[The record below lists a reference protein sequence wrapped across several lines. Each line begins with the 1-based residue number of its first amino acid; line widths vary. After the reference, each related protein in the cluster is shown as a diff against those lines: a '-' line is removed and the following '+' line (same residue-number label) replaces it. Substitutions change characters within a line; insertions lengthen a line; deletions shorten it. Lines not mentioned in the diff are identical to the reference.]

1 MRVIV
6 LLLALVASLPALA
19 QQRPPG
25 FPDRPVRVVYAAPPG
40 GQGDLVTRFLAERM
54 APRLGQPMLVDSRP
68 GGSGVVA
75 LEHVLRQPADGHTV
89 AYGAAAWVL
98 SNPAL
103 QPSLPF
109 DISRD
114 FRAVVRFGIAP
125 QCLFVRSTL
134 PVRTAREFF
143 ALAQREPGKLT
154 YASFGIGSTS
164 HLQMEMLKHLTGTD
178 LLHVPFRGSAQG
190 IQEVA
195 TGRVD
200 AFLIDFAPSRPFM
213 EAGQVRCLALTG
225 AQRFPEFPEVPTLAE
240 EGLRLEL
247 IGWHGFFVPAATP
260 DAVVAYLAEEVM
272 RITRSEEGRLG
283 LQRLGLLAVADG
295 PAEAQRIHAQDLER
309 WRETVRLS
317 GAKPE

>member
-1 MRVIV
+1 MRALA
-6 LLLALVASLPALA
+6 LLLALCASLAAHA
-19 QQRPPG
+19 QQRPLG

-54 APRLGQPMLVDSRP
+54 TPRLGQPLLVDNRP

-75 LEHVLRQPADGHTV
+75 LEYVLRQPADGHHI

-103 QPSLPF
+103 QPSMPF

-143 ALAQREPGKLT
+143 DLAKTQPGKLT

-178 LLHVPFRGSAQG
+178 ILHVPFRGSAQG

-213 EAGQVRCLALTG
+213 ETGQVRCLAMTG
-225 AQRFPEFPEVPTLAE
+225 SQRYPEFPEVPTLSE
-240 EGLRLEL
+240 QGLPLEL
-247 IGWHGFFVPAATP
+247 IGWHGFFVPVATP
-260 DAVVAYLAEEVM
+260 DAVVNYLAEEVM
-272 RITRSEEGRLG
+272 RITRSEEGRAG
-283 LQRLGLLAVADG
+283 LQRLGLLAVAEG
-295 PAEAQRIHAQDLER
+295 PAEAQRIHTHDLAR
-309 WRETVRLS
+309 WRDAVRIS
-317 GAKPE
+317 GARPE